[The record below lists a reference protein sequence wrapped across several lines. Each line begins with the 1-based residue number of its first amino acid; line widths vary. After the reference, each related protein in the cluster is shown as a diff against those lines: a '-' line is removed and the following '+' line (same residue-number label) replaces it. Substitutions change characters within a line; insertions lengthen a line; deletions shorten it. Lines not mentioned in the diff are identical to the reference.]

1 MRDGRHD
8 TMRDGDTPRAG
19 RRGGV
24 RAGPRAPGGAPRRA
38 GAARREG
45 TAARRVGTAARW
57 GDRPSHPPHGRAR
70 CRRRAGERRR
80 DAGSVAVEFL
90 GFLPILLAVG
100 LAVVQLGIAAYTVQQ
115 AGTAARAAART
126 ATADDPEAS
135 PESAGQAAISGWLA
149 DGARISVS
157 GGTEAH
163 ATATVEIPSI
173 IPGVDFGDARRSA
186 TMRRPE
192 PADPPAP
199 GDE

>member
-1 MRDGRHD
+1 MRGGRHE
-8 TMRDGDTPRAG
+8 TTRDGDTPRAG
-19 RRGGV
+19 QRGGV
-24 RAGPRAPGGAPRRA
+24 RAELRAPGAAPRRA
-38 GAARREG
+38 GAARRDG
-45 TAARRVGTAARW
+45 TAARRVGRPRH
-57 GDRPSHPPHGRAR
+57 RPSHPPHGRGR

-135 PESAGQAAISGWLA
+135 PELAGQAAISGWLA

-163 ATATVEIPSI
+163 ATATIEIPSI

>member
-1 MRDGRHD
+1 MPPEPGSTRRRGLTPGRGV
-8 TMRDGDTPRAG
+8 TG
-19 RRGGV
+19 RRG
-24 RAGPRAPGGAPRRA
+24 RSRGPSGRGRPGRG
-38 GAARREG
+38 
-45 TAARRVGTAARW
+45 
-57 GDRPSHPPHGRAR
+57 S
-70 CRRRAGERRR
+70 RR

-157 GGTEAH
+157 GGAEAR
-163 ATATVEIPSI
+163 ATASIEIPSI

-192 PADPPAP
+192 PDGPPAP

>member
-1 MRDGRHD
+1 MRGGRHD
-8 TMRDGDTPRAG
+8 TMRDDDTPRAG
-19 RRGGV
+19 L
-24 RAGPRAPGGAPRRA
+24 RAPGGAPRRA
-38 GAARREG
+38 GAARRDGARRDG
-45 TAARRVGTAARW
+45 TAARRAG
-57 GDRPSHPPHGRAR
+57 RPSHPPHGRGR

-163 ATATVEIPSI
+163 ATATIEIPSI

>member
-1 MRDGRHD
+1 MRGSGHD

-19 RRGGV
+19 Q
-24 RAGPRAPGGAPRRA
+24 RAGLRAEPRGRGGAPRRV
-38 GAARREG
+38 GAA
-45 TAARRVGTAARW
+45 
-57 GDRPSHPPHGRAR
+57 
-70 CRRRAGERRR
+70 RR

-163 ATATVEIPSI
+163 ATATIEIPSI

>member
-1 MRDGRHD
+1 MRGGRHD
-8 TMRDGDTPRAG
+8 TMRDDDTPRPG
-19 RRGGV
+19 RRDGV
-24 RAGPRAPGGAPRRA
+24 RAGLRAPGGAPRRA
-38 GAARREG
+38 GAARRDGARRDG
-45 TAARRVGTAARW
+45 TAAW
-57 GDRPSHPPHGRAR
+57 GAGRPSHPPHGRGR
-70 CRRRAGERRR
+70 CRRRAGGRRR

-163 ATATVEIPSI
+163 ATATIEIPSI